1 MFTGCSHAG
10 VINASKCAVGLTGG
24 SVPLYAVIGGFHL
37 ADAEAKQIQE
47 TVQDFVALDPK
58 VLLPGHCSG
67 WRVKFEIEK
76 AMPGRLAPSTVGTR
90 FSF

>member
-10 VINASKCAVGLTGG
+10 VINASKCAVGLAGG
-24 SVPLYAVIGGFHL
+24 VVPLYAVIGGFHL

-47 TVQDFVALDPK
+47 TVQDFVELDPK

-76 AMPGRLAPSTVGTR
+76 KMPGRLAPSTVGTR
-90 FSF
+90 FTF